1 MQAQATAVQDRSTT
15 VTTGSVTSRDGT
27 TIGYRRLGSG
37 PGVVLLHG
45 AMESGQSHL
54 QLAEKLAAG
63 FTVYLPDRRGRGL
76 SGPFGSDY
84 SVAREV
90 EDLNAVLRETGAGR
104 VLGVSSGALIT
115 LRAALTLPNLR
126 KVVIF
131 EPPLLVDGPAIAA
144 SLARLDAAL
153 AQGNM
158 ASALVTGMLAAQ
170 IGPAVFN
177 YIPRRLL
184 EPLTNAAMAA
194 EDKKA
199 AGDSVTMRTLAPT
212 LHYDFQ
218 LIAEMEGTLESFKA
232 ITAKVLLLGGSKS
245 PAYLRASVDGLARM
259 LPNAARVEFPGL
271 GHGATG
277 NTDRGGKPELV
288 AQTLRQFYG

>member
-1 MQAQATAVQDRSTT
+1 MQAAAPVEDRSTT
-15 VTTGSVTSRDGT
+15 LTTGSVTSADGT
-27 TIGYRRLGSG
+27 EIGYRRLGQG
-37 PGVVLLHG
+37 PGVVVLHG
-45 AMESGQSHL
+45 AMESGLSHRE
-54 QLAEKLAAG
+54 LAEKLAAG

-90 EDLNAVLRETGAGR
+90 EDLDALLRETGADR

-115 LRAALTLPNLR
+115 LRAALTLLALE

-144 SLARLDAAL
+144 SLARLDEAL
-153 AQGNM
+153 AQGNT

-170 IGPAVFN
+170 MGPAVFN
-177 YIPRRLL
+177 HIPRRLL
-184 EPLTNAAMAA
+184 EPLTNAAMGAQ
-194 EDKKA
+194 DRKA
-199 AGDSVTMRTLAPT
+199 ASDGVTMRKLAPT

-218 LIAEMEGTLESFKA
+218 LIAEMDGSLESFKA
-232 ITAKVLLLGGSKS
+232 IEAQVLLLGGSKS
-245 PAYLRASVDGLARM
+245 PDYLKASVDGLARV

-277 NTDRGGKPELV
+277 NRDRGGRPELV
-288 AQTLRQFYG
+288 AEKVGEFLG

>member
-1 MQAQATAVQDRSTT
+1 MQAVEDRSTT
-15 VTTGSVTSRDGT
+15 VTTGSVTSRDET
-27 TIGYRRLGSG
+27 AIGYRQLGQG
-37 PGVVLLHG
+37 PGVVVLHG

-54 QLAEKLAAG
+54 QLAEKLASR

-76 SGPFGSDY
+76 SGTFGSDY

-90 EDLNAVLRETGAGR
+90 EDLDALLSRTGADR
-104 VLGVSSGALIT
+104 VIGVSSGALIT

-144 SLARLDAAL
+144 SLARFDEAI
-153 AQGNM
+153 AQGDL

-170 IGPAVFN
+170 MGPAIFN
-177 YIPRRLL
+177 LIPRRLL
-184 EPLTNAAMAA
+184 EPLTNAAMAS
-194 EDKKA
+194 EDRKA
-199 AGDSVTMRTLAPT
+199 KSDDVTMRKLAPT

-232 ITAKVLLLGGSKS
+232 IAAEVLLLGGSKS
-245 PAYLRASVDGLARM
+245 PAYLKASVDGLARV
-259 LPNAARVEFPGL
+259 LPDATRVELPGL

-277 NTDRGGKPELV
+277 NHDRGGRPELV
-288 AQTLRQFYG
+288 AEKVGEFLGQRL

>member
-1 MQAQATAVQDRSTT
+1 
-15 VTTGSVTSRDGT
+15 
-27 TIGYRRLGSG
+27 
-37 PGVVLLHG
+37 
-45 AMESGQSHL
+45 
-54 QLAEKLAAG
+54 
-63 FTVYLPDRRGRGL
+63 
-76 SGPFGSDY
+76 
-84 SVAREV
+84 
-90 EDLNAVLRETGAGR
+90 VLRETGAGR

-115 LRAALTLPNLR
+115 LKAALTLPALE

-170 IGPAVFN
+170 MGPAVFN

-218 LIAEMEGTLESFKA
+218 LIAEMEGTLETFKA

-245 PAYLRASVDGLARM
+245 PAYLKASVDGLARV
-259 LPNAARVEFPGL
+259 LANAARVIGSEP
-271 GHGATG
+271 ATLQL
-277 NTDRGGKPELV
+277 RYL
-288 AQTLRQFYG
+288 QTLTEIAAEKNSTIVFPLPLELLEGFFKRAPQATPSDGINRNVPGAPTSA